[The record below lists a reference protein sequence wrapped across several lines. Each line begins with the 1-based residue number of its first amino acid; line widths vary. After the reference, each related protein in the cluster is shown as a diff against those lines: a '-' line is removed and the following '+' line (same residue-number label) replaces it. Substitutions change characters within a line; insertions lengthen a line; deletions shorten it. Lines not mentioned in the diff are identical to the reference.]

1 MPPPEPTSQRR
12 KTADF
17 LEVMMPYEATR
28 LAPNRL
34 RKNDNFKFLE
44 GTSIHKG
51 LQVCKTN
58 SSQGFI

>member
-44 GTSIHKG
+44 GCINTQRSSS
-51 LQVCKTN
+51 LQN
-58 SSQGFI
+58 